1 MNRHRFDPASFM
13 FGALFLVVGLTFL
26 TGGRTDLGHPVRL
39 WPVTIVVVGLS
50 LAIWAVSRAIRPE
63 PAPLVGTAVTDASV
77 AVAGAIPEDEG
88 AAEATTVTAE
98 LPPADDADQDE
109 GPRP

>member
-1 MNRHRFDPASFM
+1 MKRHRFDPASFM
-13 FGALFLVVGLTFL
+13 FGALFLVIGLTFL
-26 TGGRTDLGHPVRL
+26 TGGRGTDLGHPVRL

-63 PAPLVGTAVTDASV
+63 PSPVVAAAVLETPV
-77 AVAGAIPEDEG
+77 VEPNPEDEG
-88 AAEATTVTAE
+88 AAEATRVTAE
-98 LPPADDADQDE
+98 LPPADDAGQDE